1 MPDIDDVLADAQR
14 EIKSIG
20 DNVKSLKDT
29 TDKSLADVR
38 KLVEDTP
45 KAVAGSDQFKK
56 DVEALIAG
64 VLEKHE
70 AISARVKALT
80 ETALSSATTRMDDIE
95 KKLNRGKLG
104 AGWGDTDEGTKA
116 AKAFAR
122 DAKAVKHEL
131 KADFDPDK
139 VDLEEVK
146 SYCNAFPVYLRKDDK
161 GLQGAEQKAMSV
173 GSDPD
178 GGYMVTP
185 TIGQIITGVQFET
198 SPMRAVANIE
208 TISSDAFEAPRD
220 DDEAAAG
227 WVGEQEDRPETGTPK
242 GGLQRIPVHEL
253 YANPK
258 VTQKLLEDN
267 AWNVESWLGN
277 KIGDKFGRVEANAF
291 VVGNGVKKPRGF
303 TTYASGTFAA
313 GGSGKIEQIAAGTGG
328 AISWDDLILV
338 MTALKEF
345 YLGGAIWMMQ
355 RASVGKVML
364 LKDGEGRYIW
374 QQNQQLGKPSILL
387 GHEVRQAADMAAVGA
402 SALPVA
408 FGNFK
413 MGYTIVDRVGI
424 STLRDPYS
432 AKPFVQFYT
441 RKRVGGDVTNF
452 EAIKLLQT

>member
-1 MPDIDDVLADAQR
+1 MPDIEDVLADAQR
-14 EIKSIG
+14 EIKAIG
-20 DNVKSLKDT
+20 DNVRSLKET

-38 KLVEDTP
+38 KLVEDAP
-45 KAVAGSDQFKK
+45 KSLTGSDQFKK
-56 DVEALIAG
+56 DVEALVAG
-64 VLEKHE
+64 VVEKHD
-70 AISARVKALT
+70 AIAVKVKELTDGAIKAATDRV
-80 ETALSSATTRMDDIE
+80 DDIE
-95 KKLNRGKLG
+95 KKFNRGRLG
-104 AGWGDTDEGTKA
+104 GGWSDTDEGTKA
-116 AKAFAR
+116 AQAFAR
-122 DAKAVKHEL
+122 EAKARRGEL
-131 KADFDPDK
+131 RTDFDPDK

-146 SYCNAFPVYLRKDDK
+146 SYCKAFPVYLRKDEK
-161 GLQGAEQKAMSV
+161 GLQGAETKAMSV

-185 TIGQIITGVQFET
+185 TVGQIINGVQFET

-208 TISSDAFEAPRD
+208 TISSDAIEYPRD

-242 GGLQRIPVHEL
+242 AGMQRIPVHEL

-258 VTQKLLEDN
+258 VTQKLLEDS
-267 AWNVESWLGN
+267 AWNVETWLGN

-291 VVGNGVKKPRGF
+291 VIGNGVKKPRGF
-303 TTYASGTFAA
+303 TTYASGTYVA
-313 GGSGKIEQIAAGTGG
+313 GGTGKIEQIAAAAAG
-328 AISWDDLILV
+328 AIGWDDLINV

-355 RASVGKVML
+355 RGTVGKVML

-387 GHEVRQAADMAAVGA
+387 GHEVRQAADMNAVAAT
-402 SALPVA
+402 ALPVA

-452 EAIKLLQT
+452 EALKLLQT